1 MTRGPLPETTFAF
14 SAGAVPAEAWA
25 VVRFTSRE
33 AMSSLYDANV
43 VLALE
48 PGGTGLQGLLG
59 AGAALTVERGAVA
72 RHLSGIV
79 REVEELG
86 STAAH
91 RFVRVAVVPSLWT
104 LSQRSDCRIFQQM
117 NVLAIVR
124 EVLRVAGVYQ
134 GEGAFEADGS
144 LGAAAPR
151 EYCVQYQETDLA
163 FVQRLLEEEG
173 VPYYFR
179 HDAEGGES
187 LVLAGDTHAYD
198 EVPTLDG
205 ESVRV
210 LDAGVATEA
219 AESVRWFDERH
230 SLRPTSV
237 TVRDFDFSRPRTTMS
252 PSHPAQPGQRALY
265 EFPAR
270 AALTGYDEDARAYQT
285 ENTARL
291 ARVRQEA
298 HQMRAHVGRGRSNV
312 TGMIPGRV
320 FELEG
325 HESAEANRPFLVTAV
340 EQTGEAWTEL
350 PEDVS
355 ASERVLEALAEAGVV
370 LGGGGRRGRVERYRN
385 TVETHR
391 AGEIETS
398 VPYRPE
404 RSVPRP
410 VVEGPQTAWVVGP
423 AGEEIHTDPH
433 GRIKVQFHWDR
444 QGASDERSSCW
455 IRVAQ
460 SSSGPGW
467 GFTVLPRIGMEVVVS
482 FLEGDP
488 DRPMVTA
495 CVNNGENG
503 SSYPLPEMKTK
514 SVIKTQSSPKTGGY
528 NEIRFED
535 LAGSEQMYVQAERD
549 HDTLVKNDQTVTVKR
564 HRTKVVQGDEHNTIE
579 QNRVTHVLLDNVRHV
594 DGNQEVEVHGA
605 SGATLSVDQS
615 REVRVGVDQ
624 STEVG
629 KNKSTK
635 VGVDQSTEV
644 GKNKST
650 KVGVDQ
656 STEVGKN
663 KSTKVGKNLDVNVGQ
678 NRSVDV
684 GQNRKDKTGMTHM
697 DNVGMMRMTNV
708 GVAHMHNVGVVQTT
722 VVGLQQFEMTGLTRN
737 IKVGKVFTIEA
748 GEQIVLKCGPSTIV
762 MQEDG
767 IYLQA
772 ANVHVK
778 ADKFVH
784 VDGPSKI
791 YLNTDTAREAPKSEP
806 VDLTAQGEAG
816 DGGVL
821 GTLPIEKI
829 QQLFGALQAGPQGIL
844 GMLPGLG
851 DVAGF
856 AQVTGVL
863 RSLVDH
869 ASGIGRPVPPGETAA
884 SASAALDLPED
895 EGKP

>member
-1 MTRGPLPETTFAF
+1 MTQGTLPETTFSFA
-14 SAGAVPAEAWA
+14 AGAVPSEAWT
-25 VVRFTSRE
+25 VVRFISRE
-33 AMSSLYDANV
+33 AMSSLGELTV
-43 VLALE
+43 VLAME
-48 PGGTGLQGLLG
+48 PGGPSLGGLLG
-59 AGAALTVERGAVA
+59 APASLAVERGAVA
-72 RHLSGIV
+72 RRLQGIV

-91 RFVRVAVVPSLWT
+91 RFVRVVVVPSLWA

-134 GEGAFEADGS
+134 GEGAFEADAT
-144 LGAAAPR
+144 LAAMPPR

-173 VPYYFR
+173 IPYYFR
-179 HDAEGGES
+179 HDATGGEA
-187 LVLAGDTHAYD
+187 LVLAGDTHAFD

-210 LDAGVATEA
+210 LDAGDATES

-237 TVRDFDFSRPRTTMS
+237 TVRDFDFSRPRTPLS

-270 AALTGYDEDARAYQT
+270 AALSGYDEGARAYQV
-285 ENTARL
+285 ENTTRL

-325 HESAEANRPFLVTAV
+325 HESPEVNRAFLVTAV
-340 EQTGEAWTEL
+340 ESVGQAWSEL
-350 PEDVS
+350 PEDVR
-355 ASERVLEALAEAGVV
+355 ASERVLDALAEAGVTE
-370 LGGGGRRGRVERYRN
+370 GGGRRGRVERYRN
-385 TVETHR
+385 TFETHR

-404 RSVPRP
+404 RTTPRP

-503 SSYPLPEMKTK
+503 TSYPLPEMKTK

-535 LAGSEQMYVQAERD
+535 KAGVEQMYVQAERD

-579 QNRVTHVLLDNVRHV
+579 QNRVTHVQMDNVRHV

-605 SGATLSVDQS
+605 VGATLSVDQN
-615 REVRVGVDQ
+615 REVRVGGEQRVSIDKDLHRV
-624 STEVG
+624 VG
-629 KNKSTK
+629 GNSIARFAKDYMRTVMQN
-635 VGVDQSTEV
+635 QI
-644 GKNKST
+644 
-650 KVGVDQ
+650 
-656 STEVGKN
+656 
-663 KSTKVGKNLDVNVGQ
+663 VNVLQNHIRNVAGNDHAVVTGAKFVQANSVLEHVATTVKAVAGQ
-678 NRSVDV
+678 MFRWEVPAPKKKEEAGKADE
-684 GQNRKDKTGMTHM
+684 GQDANAGTYTGMVDDHWKTTTTSGASVLL
-697 DNVGMMRMTNV
+697 DGKKITLDA
-708 GVAHMHNVGVVQTT
+708 GASVVLVEQLTPPAT
-722 VVGLQQFEMTGLTRN
+722 SAVRSITLDTGAGAKIVLEN
-737 IKVGKVFTIEA
+737 GKITIEA
-748 GEQIVLKCGPSTIV
+748 DEVRLLGKKGAV
-762 MQEDG
+762 
-767 IYLQA
+767 LQA
-772 ANVHVK
+772 
-778 ADKFVH
+778 D
-784 VDGPSKI
+784 
-791 YLNTDTAREAPKSEP
+791 
-806 VDLTAQGEAG
+806 AG
-816 DGGVL
+816 DMLIVGK
-821 GTLPIEKI
+821 EKVKI
-829 QQLFGALQAGPQGIL
+829 NP
-844 GMLPGLG
+844 
-851 DVAGF
+851 
-856 AQVTGVL
+856 
-863 RSLVDH
+863 
-869 ASGIGRPVPPGETAA
+869 
-884 SASAALDLPED
+884 
-895 EGKP
+895 